1 MPIRNLRKLADFAR
15 LPGVFDEDSR
25 VTDLSKFRELGYQ
38 VIANVIPAELVA
50 DIQHF
55 LGEHVDKMLDTLSK
69 FGVTSDINTAG
80 GQIAA
85 TLRNTSSLSDDL
97 KVLMTG
103 HFPLEVRLDK
113 KLLSIPKDGR
123 VRGLLESIHETK
135 SLRMHMPPMARY
147 IMPGN
152 TEAGVP
158 PHQDVSYNGHMDNFI
173 TMWVPLVPVDAKCGG
188 VTAYPGGPK
197 RKIEVVKRVENGVWI
212 EGIPTEG
219 LHAENCVPMNPGDV
233 LVFDRFLVHG
243 SMPNTSDRIRFS
255 LDYRFFPA
263 SSPSSK
269 HYLDMN
275 SWEVF
280 QPESVHA

>member
-1 MPIRNLRKLADFAR
+1 
-15 LPGVFDEDSR
+15 VS
-25 VTDLSKFRELGYQ
+25 DLSKFRELGYQ
-38 VIANVIPAELVA
+38 VITNVIPAELVTG
-50 DIQHF
+50 IRQF
-55 LGEHVDKMLDTLSK
+55 LSDHVDKMLDRLSK
-69 FGVTSDINTAG
+69 FGVSSNINLAG
-80 GQIAA
+80 SQIAGV
-85 TLRNTSSLSDDL
+85 LRSTPSLSDDL
-97 KVLMTG
+97 KILMTG
-103 HFPLEVRLDK
+103 HFPLDVRLDET
-113 KLLSIPKDGR
+113 LLSIPKNNR
-123 VRGLLESIHETK
+123 VRGLLESIHETN

-152 TEAGVP
+152 AEAGVP

-188 VTAYPGGPK
+188 VTAYAGGPK

-212 EGIPTEG
+212 EGIPTDS
-219 LHAENCVPMNPGDV
+219 LHAEHCVPMNPGDV

-255 LDYRFFPA
+255 LDYRFFPT

-275 SWEVF
+275 TWKVF
-280 QPESVHA
+280 EPERIHA